1 MEEQQLVIRLKE
13 GDRSAFDIL
22 YEQYKNP
29 MLRQAYLV
37 THSMSDSEDIVQES
51 FVKCFL
57 NISQL
62 KDPSLFRCWLY
73 QILHRTAW
81 QYLKKNG
88 RETPGDEPLQLEGN
102 LPSCLQK
109 VIASETRSEI
119 WDAIQ
124 KLSPKHRSVIILFYY
139 SQFSTKEIAKTLGC
153 MEGTVKSRLSTA
165 RKQLR
170 KTLSDAALTEVFI

>member
-13 GDRSAFDIL
+13 GDRSAFDEL
-22 YEQYKNP
+22 YERYKNP
-29 MLRQAYLV
+29 LLRQAYLI
-37 THSMSDSEDIVQES
+37 THSMADSEDIVQES

-62 KDPSLFRCWLY
+62 KDPSLFKFWLY

-81 QYLKKNG
+81 QYLKKND
-88 RETPGDEPLQLEGN
+88 RESPSEELPMQDGHFPSSLQE
-102 LPSCLQK
+102 

-119 WDAIQ
+119 RDAIQ
-124 KLSPKHRSVIILFYY
+124 KLSPKHRSVVVLFYY
-139 SQFSTKEIAKTLGC
+139 SQFSTKEIAKALGC
-153 MEGTVKSRLSTA
+153 MEGTVKSRLNTA